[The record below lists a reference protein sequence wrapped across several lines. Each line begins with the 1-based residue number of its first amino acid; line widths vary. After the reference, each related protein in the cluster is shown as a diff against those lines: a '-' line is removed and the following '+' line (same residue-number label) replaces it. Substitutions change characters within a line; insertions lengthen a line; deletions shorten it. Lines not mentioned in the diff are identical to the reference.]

1 MRKVTTTHLQVKSVK
16 NASSLA
22 TDAKGN
28 VIASEKSDDKE
39 IDLSKYQLKPKVIN
53 IDITTPEFQL
63 TNEHAGN
70 IIYYNPTM
78 PTVFLIDE
86 NTISEIGD
94 TITLVRSKFSET
106 SFKKKGNAHLILN
119 NFIPVDPN
127 GLVDYNYNNQ
137 IAKYNGTAYNNSIT
151 KISATQYLITVN

>member
-1 MRKVTTTHLQVKSVK
+1 MSRKVTTTYLQIKSVK

-28 VIASEKSDDKE
+28 VIVGKKSDDKE

-70 IIYYNPTM
+70 IIYYKPTM

-86 NTISEIGD
+86 NTIPEIGD

-119 NFIPVDPN
+119 NFITVDSN
-127 GLVDYNYNNQ
+127 GLVDYKNQ
-137 IAKYNGTAYNNSIT
+137 IAKYNGTAFNNSIT
-151 KISATQYLITVN
+151 KISANQYLITVN